1 VLSGAQTSFKNNY
14 YTKWGSYPDMM
25 GASTYDGTYI
35 AAKAIENAGT
45 LNKPDIR
52 QALVDLKMP
61 QVVEYMK
68 DGSISFS
75 KDYREST
82 FDLWMEQ
89 LYYNTTIGETRPVVV
104 WPDNIKTTEFVLPD
118 WYKPGSA

>member
-1 VLSGAQTSFKNNY
+1 
-14 YTKWGSYPDMM
+14 MM

-45 LNKPDIR
+45 LNKTDIR
-52 QALVDLKMP
+52 QSLVNLKMP

-75 KDYREST
+75 PDFRESQ

-89 LYYNTTIGETRPVVV
+89 LYYNATIGETRPVVV
-104 WPDNIKTTEFVLPD
+104 WPNNIKTTEFVLPD

>member
-1 VLSGAQTSFKNNY
+1 
-14 YTKWGSYPDMM
+14 
-25 GASTYDGTYI
+25 
-35 AAKAIENAGT
+35 
-45 LNKPDIR
+45 
-52 QALVDLKMP
+52 MP

-75 KDYREST
+75 QDYRESQ

-89 LYYNTTIGETRPVVV
+89 LYYNATIGETRPVVV